1 MDGALWL
8 GIVVRQFESAR
19 SLAER
24 ALAQVDEAEFAR
36 VPAPGANSLA
46 VLVHHVGGNL
56 RSRWTDFLTSDGEK
70 PDRDRDREFEEGRL
84 VRPECMAIW
93 EQGWGA
99 CLGTLRSLAP
109 ADLERT
115 VTIRGEPW
123 GVIAAIQRSLS
134 HTDHHAGQIVQLARQ
149 HAGPRWSTLSI
160 PRGGSGAFL
169 DAMRRRHGGS

>member
-8 GIVVRQFESAR
+8 GIVVKQFESAR

-24 ALAQVDEAEFAR
+24 ALAQVDDAEFAR
-36 VPAPGANSLA
+36 VPAAGSNSLA

-56 RSRWTDFLTSDGEK
+56 RSRWTDFLTTDGEK
-70 PDRDRDREFEEGRL
+70 PDRERDREFEEGVL
-84 VRPECMAIW
+84 SRPECMTLW
-93 EQGWGA
+93 ERGWGA
-99 CLGTLRSLAP
+99 CLGTLRALGSG
-109 ADLERT
+109 DLERT

-123 GVIAAIQRSLS
+123 GVVAAVQRSLS

-160 PRGGSGAFL
+160 PRGGSAAFL
-169 DAMRRRHGGS
+169 EEMQRRHGGR